1 RSSCPLQPCIY
12 LLSPSTHSKSY
23 FLEYQSGAIVL
34 LRPQPSLRSSSG
46 ASCPRS
52 AFILWLPLQLF
63 LASYFI
69 MPFSSP
75 FHRDRLLRTKEY
87 TASSLFPSSF
97 SFAKV
102 GKGHILRLIVP
113 GPIDPDAPAPPD
125 AILITI
131 GVVSES
137 SLWLSPTGNWSP
149 NSQYGK
155 PLNDA
160 KYTFMISK
168 PVNDPTFAPDFPV
181 SITALKKTQTSI
193 SKSGINKWFIVE
205 DGSDDAIR
213 FATPVFQP
221 KVPDAEIDI
230 HTWPVKTD
238 ARSELESI
246 SKSHSIRDF
255 VVFDTDNSRIE
266 PLEIAN
272 KLKGEIEQIVI
283 LRPPP
288 AQPPSPYK
296 KANKPYRPPAMS
308 PDAIHA
314 QEQLSVKLFAA
325 PVSLPGP
332 SNLPKPD
339 DQNKKHTAIS
349 FPGHSLPKPDDKN
362 KKRTASSDPDEPDP
376 KRIKGKDRE
385 RHEDNREQTPGSKPA
400 DEPDPK
406 HVKGKDREQR
416 EDNEEHSDDDPN

>member
-1 RSSCPLQPCIY
+1 
-12 LLSPSTHSKSY
+12 
-23 FLEYQSGAIVL
+23 
-34 LRPQPSLRSSSG
+34 
-46 ASCPRS
+46 
-52 AFILWLPLQLF
+52 
-63 LASYFI
+63 

-102 GKGHILRLIVP
+102 GKGHILKLIVP

-137 SLWLSPTGNWSP
+137 SLWLSPTGNWNP

-155 PLNDA
+155 TLDEA
-160 KYTFMISK
+160 KYTFIISK

-193 SKSGINKWFIVE
+193 SKSGNNKWFIVE
-205 DGSDDAIR
+205 DGSDDALR

-238 ARSELESI
+238 ARSQLESI

-255 VVFDTDNSRIE
+255 IVFDTDNSRIE

-325 PVSLPGP
+325 PISLPGP
-332 SNLPKPD
+332 SNLSKPV
-339 DQNKKHTAIS
+339 
-349 FPGHSLPKPDDKN
+349 DDKK
-362 KKRTASSDPDEPDP
+362 KKRTASSEPDEPDP
-376 KRIKGKDRE
+376 KRIKGKARE
-385 RHEDNREQTPGSKPA
+385 RRKDDHEKTTSSES
-400 DEPDPK
+400 DEPDPR
-406 HVKGKDREQR
+406 HIKGKDREHPEPQEEDR
-416 EDNEEHSDDDPN
+416 EQSDDNTN